1 MGLFRKLATLILKF
15 LRRNKYKEL
24 RVLTK
29 SKDRESPIRHGDTS
43 RSHRDSR
50 RGAHPE
56 AETDADGT
64 KDESRHVLGR
74 TEVASQVRRKN
85 VDYKTTA
92 WRKLACRV
100 GK

>member
-15 LRRNKYKEL
+15 LRRNRYKEL

-29 SKDRESPIRHGDTS
+29 SEDRESPSRHGDTS
-43 RSHRDSR
+43 PSHCDSR
-50 RGAHPE
+50 CGAHPE
-56 AETDADGT
+56 AETDANGT
-64 KDESRHVLGR
+64 EDESRHVLGR

-85 VDYKTTA
+85 MDYETTA